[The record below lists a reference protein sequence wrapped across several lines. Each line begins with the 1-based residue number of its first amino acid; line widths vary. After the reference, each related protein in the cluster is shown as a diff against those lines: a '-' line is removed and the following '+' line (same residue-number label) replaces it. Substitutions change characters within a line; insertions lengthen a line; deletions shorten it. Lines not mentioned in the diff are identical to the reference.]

1 MIYYSFQTSPI
12 VEANLIKSMNK
23 IFPYLQ
29 LTFTKLPSGFQQL
42 ETFMQ
47 LYPIPCMIILIV
59 HHLRI
64 WIQIHHIYQFNITK

>member
-1 MIYYSFQTSPI
+1 MIYCSFQTSPI

-29 LTFTKLPSGFQQL
+29 LTFMKLPSGFQQL

-47 LYPIPCMIILIV
+47 LHPILCMIILK
-59 HHLRI
+59 I
-64 WIQIHHIYQFNITK
+64 WIQIHHTYQFNITN

>member
-1 MIYYSFQTSPI
+1 MVYYYFQTSPI

-42 ETFMQ
+42 H
-47 LYPIPCMIILIV
+47 PIPCMIILIV